1 MSKSRGSKCITSSPT
16 EVPPIFSLSN
26 TAGEH
31 LASLLAE
38 ANAPDDSAIRFVV
51 EGDGYN
57 LVIGTVRPGD
67 TTFDHDEKVVL
78 VIDEQVADLLADM
91 MLVVKVTGGEPE
103 LEFKPADEG
112 SP

>member
-1 MSKSRGSKCITSSPT
+1 M
-16 EVPPIFSLSN
+16 FSLSN

-38 ANAPDDSAIRFVV
+38 ADVPDDAVIRFVV
-51 EGDGYN
+51 EGDGFS
-57 LVIGTVRPGD
+57 LVIGTARSGD

-91 MLVVKVTGGEPE
+91 MLVVTVTGGESE
-103 LEFKPADEG
+103 LELKPADEG